1 MSGNANN
8 QQLSKFFPGKLY
20 LMLDRVESLG
30 LAHGASW
37 VSEGRAFA
45 IHNPDVFMNEI
56 TPQFFDKQ
64 THLRSFH
71 RQLSIWGFTRLETGS
86 AGRGVWFHKFFV
98 KNQPDLIKHIKR
110 VPVKNPKASSN
121 TSNKPKNHL
130 PDYTQYKIPPTC
142 AGPDSVALQASLL
155 AAGNLPVINPNLRA
169 TAVHIPP
176 PPPNQEASLE
186 YLLSLRRMQQQA
198 GLVVPG
204 MPMPGLPGVP
214 AVPGNVGS
222 LNQGGLNQPNLS
234 QQELLQKQMLLAQ
247 AAAAGGVA
255 PVVSLPTQ
263 LTTQFSQGNSAA
275 GAPTNGDLSQMAQQL
290 LAGTKPAEPNAAQAA
305 PTQAT
310 VQGAPAGG
318 TAVVG
323 NGNIP
328 DQQLLQ
334 MLLLQR
340 QQAQAAQQ
348 AALLSSNPGMN
359 NQDYLAAMTQQQ
371 GQNMQLQRDLFLFQQ
386 QQQQQANAGVAAAP
400 NATAD
405 TPTKVQVTDQLTNED
420 LISELAKR
428 QQRNSLGGGE
438 GGGKPTI

>member
-1 MSGNANN
+1 
-8 QQLSKFFPGKLY
+8 
-20 LMLDRVESLG
+20 
-30 LAHGASW
+30 
-37 VSEGRAFA
+37 
-45 IHNPDVFMNEI
+45 
-56 TPQFFDKQ
+56 
-64 THLRSFH
+64 
-71 RQLSIWGFTRLETGS
+71 
-86 AGRGVWFHKFFV
+86 
-98 KNQPDLIKHIKR
+98 LIKHIKR

-198 GLVVPG
+198 GLAPG
-204 MPMPGLPGVP
+204 MPMPGLPGAAPV
-214 AVPGNVGS
+214 VPGNVGS

-234 QQELLQKQMLLAQ
+234 QQELQKQLLLAQ
-247 AAAAGGVA
+247 ASAASAAGGVA
-255 PVVSLPTQ
+255 PVVALPTQ
-263 LTTQFSQGNSAA
+263 LTTQLSQGNSNATTV

-290 LAGTKPAEPNAAQAA
+290 LAGTKPAEQPNVAAQAA
-305 PTQAT
+305 PTTQAT
-310 VQGAPAGG
+310 VQASPAG
-318 TAVVG
+318 TVG

-328 DQQLLQ
+328 DQQLLH

-348 AALLSSNPGMN
+348 AALLSANPGMN
-359 NQDYLAAMTQQQ
+359 NQDLLAAMTQQQ
-371 GQNMQLQRDLFLFQQ
+371 GQNMQLQRDLLLFQQ
-386 QQQQQANAGVAAAP
+386 QQQQQANAGVAVAAP

-405 TPTKVQVTDQLTNED
+405 TKVQAAGPNTSVTDQLTNED
-420 LISELAKR
+420 LLSELAKR
-428 QQRNSLGGGE
+428 QQRNSLGGVGE
-438 GGGKPTI
+438 GKPPTV

>member
-1 MSGNANN
+1 M
-8 QQLSKFFPGKLY
+8 
-20 LMLDRVESLG
+20 
-30 LAHGASW
+30 
-37 VSEGRAFA
+37 
-45 IHNPDVFMNEI
+45 
-56 TPQFFDKQ
+56 
-64 THLRSFH
+64 
-71 RQLSIWGFTRLETGS
+71 
-86 AGRGVWFHKFFV
+86 
-98 KNQPDLIKHIKR
+98 
-110 VPVKNPKASSN
+110 KNPKASSN

-198 GLVVPG
+198 GLAPG
-204 MPMPGLPGVP
+204 MPMPGLPGAAPV
-214 AVPGNVGS
+214 VPGNVGS

-234 QQELLQKQMLLAQ
+234 QQELQKQLLLAQ
-247 AAAAGGVA
+247 ASAAGGVA
-255 PVVSLPTQ
+255 PVVALPTQ
-263 LTTQFSQGNSAA
+263 LTTQLSQGNATAAA

-290 LAGTKPAEPNAAQAA
+290 LAGGTKPAEQPNAAQAA

-310 VQGAPAGG
+310 VQASPAGG

-348 AALLSSNPGMN
+348 AALLSANPGIN
-359 NQDYLAAMTQQQ
+359 NQDLLAAMTQQQ
-371 GQNMQLQRDLFLFQQ
+371 GQNMQLQRDLLLFQQ
-386 QQQQQANAGVAAAP
+386 QQQQQANAGVAATAP
-400 NATAD
+400 IATAD
-405 TPTKVQVTDQLTNED
+405 TKVQAAGPNTSVTDQLTNED
-420 LISELAKR
+420 LLSELAKR
-428 QQRNSLGGGE
+428 QQRNSLGGGGE
-438 GGGKPTI
+438 GKPPTV

>member
-1 MSGNANN
+1 
-8 QQLSKFFPGKLY
+8 
-20 LMLDRVESLG
+20 
-30 LAHGASW
+30 
-37 VSEGRAFA
+37 
-45 IHNPDVFMNEI
+45 
-56 TPQFFDKQ
+56 
-64 THLRSFH
+64 
-71 RQLSIWGFTRLETGS
+71 
-86 AGRGVWFHKFFV
+86 
-98 KNQPDLIKHIKR
+98 
-110 VPVKNPKASSN
+110 VKNPKASSN

-198 GLVVPG
+198 GLAPG
-204 MPMPGLPGVP
+204 MPMPGLPGAAP
-214 AVPGNVGS
+214 IVPGNVGS
-222 LNQGGLNQPNLS
+222 LNNQGGLNQPNLS
-234 QQELLQKQMLLAQ
+234 QQELQKQLLLAQ
-247 AAAAGGVA
+247 ASAAGGVA
-255 PVVSLPTQ
+255 PVVALPTQ
-263 LTTQFSQGNSAA
+263 LTTQLSQGNSNAA
-275 GAPTNGDLSQMAQQL
+275 TTVGAPTNGDLSQMAQQL
-290 LAGTKPAEPNAAQAA
+290 LAGTKPAEQPNVAAQAA

-310 VQGAPAGG
+310 VQASPAGG

-348 AALLSSNPGMN
+348 AALLSANPGIN
-359 NQDYLAAMTQQQ
+359 NQDLLAAMTQQQ
-371 GQNMQLQRDLFLFQQ
+371 GQNMQLQRDLLLFQQ
-386 QQQQQANAGVAAAP
+386 QQQQQANAGVAAAAP

-405 TPTKVQVTDQLTNED
+405 TPTKVQAAGPNTSVTDQLTNED

-428 QQRNSLGGGE
+428 QQRNSLGGGGE
-438 GGGKPTI
+438 GKPTV